1 MAGDPTPDD
10 VLPGTSLHGWLQRL
24 VSPETMRRI
33 VSPVLADY
41 QREMVAVVSIR
52 RVRRTMLGVRWAG
65 SLVLALVLDWVSR
78 PPSGVERRQ
87 CGQLWLRVFLAC
99 GTVTLLNVAAVMGG
113 GVALRI
119 GSLSAVAEMVL
130 YILPSGLAIGIP
142 CGVLFG
148 SLAMAPTPS
157 GRRRALGLAAV
168 GGAIVVLL
176 LLAFVV
182 PPSNQAYR
190 VVAWGALSAPGEKP
204 APGKGSREMSFGE
217 LREAAANNRL
227 FAAPGDGRRFDAER
241 HRRVALAASCIAL
254 VWFAAGLSGTL
265 VAKSLPR
272 RLAATVAVGTVYYV
286 LFEVGT
292 GLFLLRS
299 QGSPAPI
306 WLANVVF
313 LVLGAIIHAA
323 HLRRPSRAP
332 LML

>member
-1 MAGDPTPDD
+1 MAGGLLPGV
-10 VLPGTSLHGWLQRL
+10 VLPGTRLHAWFARV
-24 VSPETMRRI
+24 VSPDTMRRI

-41 QREMVAVVSIR
+41 QAELCAVVSIR
-52 RVRRTMLGVRWAG
+52 RARRTMLGVRWTG
-65 SLVLALVLDWVSR
+65 SLVAALVLDWVSR

-99 GTVTLLNVAAVMGG
+99 GAVTLLNVAAVMGG
-113 GVALRI
+113 GGSLRI

-148 SLAMAPTPS
+148 SLAMAPARS

-168 GGAIVVLL
+168 GGAMVVLL

-190 VVAWGALSAPGEKP
+190 VAAWRAVSAPGEKP

-217 LREAAANNRL
+217 LREAAAANRL
-227 FAAPGDGRRFDAER
+227 SAAPGDGRRFDAER
-241 HRRVALAASCIAL
+241 HRRVALAASCLAL
-254 VWFAAGLSGTL
+254 VWFAAGLAGTW
-265 VAKSLPR
+265 VTRSLPR
-272 RLAATVAVGTVYYV
+272 RLAAAVAVCAVYYV
-286 LFEVGT
+286 LFEAGT

-299 QGSPAPI
+299 EDSPAPI
-306 WLANVVF
+306 WLANSLF
-313 LVLGAIIHAA
+313 MALGAVIHAA
-323 HLRRPSRAP
+323 HLRRRSRTP
-332 LML
+332 LMP